1 MMARCHPNRRKP
13 RAAKRALLV
22 VGEGPT
28 EKAFLANLKALYET
42 RDSGF
47 SIKVENAH
55 GGSPECI
62 IDRARKL
69 GQMRAYDAI
78 LIVMDTDRPWPGV
91 RQRSNG
97 FGRSKVF
104 FVGARPCIEGLLL
117 SILCH
122 KAFDPAQRSP
132 DDCRRALRDHGLSD
146 NAKTDVRAHARL
158 FTRELLEGR
167 RETVQALGD
176 IVSFLTEG
184 SIAPVPR
191 T

>member
-1 MMARCHPNRRKP
+1 MMAKCHPNRRKP
-13 RAAKRALLV
+13 RAARQALLV

-28 EKAFLANLKALYET
+28 EKAFLTHLKALYDT

-78 LIVMDTDRPWPGV
+78 LIVMDTDRPWPV
-91 RQRSNG
+91 ARQRAKG

-104 FVGARPCIEGLLL
+104 FVGTRPCIEGLLL
-117 SILCH
+117 SILGH
-122 KAFDPAQRSP
+122 TAFDPAQRSP
-132 DDCRRALRDHGLSD
+132 EDCRRALRDHGLSD
-146 NAKTDVRAHARL
+146 DTKTDTRTHARV
-158 FTRELLEGR
+158 FTRDILEGK
-167 RETVQALGD
+167 RETLQALGD
-176 IVSFLTEG
+176 IVSFLTAG
-184 SIAPVPR
+184 SIGP
-191 T
+191 